1 MLTIEQF
8 VKTPEIITQYNYL
21 EGALKVQRIKSPK
34 IEVPPHYHKQHLL
47 IIYETP
53 GAIVQRYQGSKH
65 SELLFT
71 TGNVSFHP
79 AGEYGHVTSV
89 NIAVNELLENIL
101 VHIDDTAVSRF
112 CSENLGISKLLLKDC
127 FYLEDPL
134 IADISRVLLQPFAD
148 NNIASLYKDSLCETL
163 YCHLISNYASVPSFN
178 KPEELGLTNQIIS
191 QIDEYIYSNLSQS
204 IRLDTLAGIACL
216 SVFHFTRMFKKTT
229 GYSPYQYVLKKKIIA
244 AKKLIR
250 QPGVCAAEVGYKL
263 GFSSPGHFNSF
274 FKKHYGVSPGQFR
287 KK

>member
-1 MLTIEQF
+1 M
-8 VKTPEIITQYNYL
+8 
-21 EGALKVQRIKSPK
+21 
-34 IEVPPHYHKQHLL
+34 
-47 IIYETP
+47 
-53 GAIVQRYQGSKH
+53 
-65 SELLFT
+65 
-71 TGNVSFHP
+71 
-79 AGEYGHVTSV
+79 
-89 NIAVNELLENIL
+89 LENIL
-101 VHIDDTAVSRF
+101 VHIDDSAIRRF
-112 CSENLGISKLLLKDC
+112 SAENLGIPKLLLKDF

-134 IADISRVLLQPFAD
+134 IADISRVLIKSFPD
-148 NNIASLYKDSLCETL
+148 NNIASLYQDSLCETL
-163 YCHLISNYASVPSFN
+163 YYHLISNYAYVPSFKQTEN
-178 KPEELGLTNQIIS
+178 TGLTNRTIS
-191 QIDEYIYSNLSQS
+191 QIDEYIYANLSHS

-250 QPGVCAAEVGYKL
+250 QPGVYAAEVGYQL